1 MERKRI
7 AHETQA
13 QPAGFQDNVSIIIQR
28 ACNAH
33 NIIATIAIEPENA
46 DANAT
51 GKWCLAMRADVTIG
65 VLTISDANIE
75 AETFNPSII
84 AIGTWAATNQTPFNK
99 ELRLKTS
106 RNCVGGQV
114 LDLIVRNDGV
124 SAGSVRHRLMLFLQE
139 KTM

>member
-7 AHETQA
+7 VHETA
-13 QPAGFQDNVSIIIQR
+13 SQPAGFQDSVSLTIKR

-33 NIIATIAIEPENA
+33 NIIASISIEPENA
-46 DANAT
+46 DANAN
-51 GKWCLAMRADVTIG
+51 GKWVLAMRQDVTIP
-65 VLTISDANIE
+65 VMTISDGNIE

-84 AIGTWAATNQTPFNK
+84 AIGTWVSSNQGPFNK

-106 RNCVGGQV
+106 RNCVEGQIF
-114 LDLIVRNDGV
+114 DLIIRNDGV
-124 SAGSVRHRLMLFLQE
+124 SAGNVRHRMIIFLQE